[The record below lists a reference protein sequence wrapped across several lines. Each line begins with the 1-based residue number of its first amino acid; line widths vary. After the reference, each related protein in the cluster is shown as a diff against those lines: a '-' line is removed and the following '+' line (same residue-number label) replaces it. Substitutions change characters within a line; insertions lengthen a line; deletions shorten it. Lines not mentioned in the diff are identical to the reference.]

1 MAGRR
6 PTARGLTALLACAP
20 LALSACGGGDD
31 QSVNEATG
39 TYEVDIVR
47 ASFAERQNVAQQ
59 EEFTIAVRNTG
70 DEALPNLSV
79 TVDSFSERSEASG
92 LADASRPVW
101 IVDEAPSGGSTAYV
115 NTWALGR
122 LPAGSAREFT
132 WKVTAVAPGEHRV
145 RYRVNAGLDGNAK
158 AVLAGGVAPEG
169 TFDVRIATAPPISR
183 VDPESGDIV
192 REGEGG

>member
-6 PTARGLTALLACAP
+6 PTARVPIALLACAP
-20 LALSACGGGDD
+20 LVLSACGGGED
-31 QSVNEATG
+31 QGGNEPTG

-47 ASFAERQNVAQQ
+47 ASFAERQNVAKQ
-59 EEFTIAVRNTG
+59 EEFKLAVRNTG

-79 TVDSFSERSEASG
+79 TVDSFSQRSEAPNLS
-92 LADASRPVW
+92 DASRPVW
-101 IVDEAPSGGSTAYV
+101 VVDDGPRGGITAYV

-122 LPAGSAREFT
+122 LAAGATREFT
-132 WKVTAVAPGEHRV
+132 WKVTAVAPGQHRV

-169 TFDVRIATAPPISR
+169 TIDVRITTKPPESR
-183 VDPESGDIV
+183 VDPETGEVV
-192 REGEGG
+192 REGE

>member
-6 PTARGLTALLACAP
+6 PTARVPIALLACAP
-20 LALSACGGGDD
+20 LVLSACGGGES
-31 QSVNEATG
+31 QGGNEPTG

-47 ASFAERQNVAQQ
+47 ASFAERQNVAKQ
-59 EEFTIAVRNTG
+59 EEFKLAVRNTG

-79 TVDSFSERSEASG
+79 TVDSFSRRSEAPNLS
-92 LADASRPVW
+92 DASRPVW
-101 IVDEAPSGGSTAYV
+101 VVDDGPRGGITAYV

-122 LPAGSAREFT
+122 LAAGATREFT
-132 WKVTAVAPGEHRV
+132 WKVTAVAPGQHRV

-169 TFDVRIATAPPISR
+169 TIDVRITTKPPESR
-183 VDPESGDIV
+183 VDPETGEVV
-192 REGEGG
+192 REGE

>member
-1 MAGRR
+1 VAGRR
-6 PTARGLTALLACAP
+6 PTTRGLIALLTCAP

-47 ASFAERQNVAQQ
+47 ASFAERQNVGEQ
-59 EEFTIAVRNTG
+59 EEFTLAVRNTG

-79 TVDSFSERSEASG
+79 TLDSFAERSERSDLS
-92 LADASRPVW
+92 DPSRPVW
-101 IVDEAPSGGSTAYV
+101 IVDEAPRGGETAYV
-115 NTWALGR
+115 STWAVGR
-122 LPAGSAREFT
+122 LAAGAAREFT

-169 TFDVRIATAPPISR
+169 TINVRIRTTPPISR
-183 VDPESGDIV
+183 VDPETGEIV
-192 REGEGG
+192 REGE